1 MTTRAHT
8 RTLVRSVPVADP
20 GPLLETLPDQDI
32 VAWTRGRDGF
42 AAWGEAARL
51 TVSGPDRFTIAA
63 QWWRELVA
71 SLEVDD
77 QVHVPGT
84 GPVAFGSFTFDDGPT
99 SSVMI
104 VPSLIVGRRDGAS
117 WITTI
122 GGEDALLAP
131 QTPVRSPGH
140 IRYSDGAV
148 TSAGYELGVAAAVE
162 QIAEGTLAKV
172 VLARDVV
179 ANAEHEIDPRA
190 LLAQLSHSYPSCWT
204 FAVDGLVGATP
215 ELLVRRTGDHV
226 VSRVLAG
233 TTPRGS
239 DAVVDAQHAANLLA
253 SEKDRVEHEL
263 AVQSVSATL
272 GPFCSDLVV
281 PRSPEVVR
289 LANVQHLQTDITGRL
304 ANGES
309 VLDLA
314 AALHPTAAVCG
325 TPTGRAR
332 AVIQELEGM
341 DRGRYAGPVGW
352 IDSRG
357 DGAFGIA
364 LRCAALDPTDPRSLR
379 MYAGCGIVEGSVPAD
394 ELAESQTKLLAIR
407 EALEADWEP
416 ASRPGG

>member
-1 MTTRAHT
+1 M
-8 RTLVRSVPVADP
+8 
-20 GPLLETLPDQDI
+20 I
-32 VAWTRGRDGF
+32 AWTRGTDGF
-42 AAWGEAARL
+42 ASWGEAARI
-51 TVSGPDRFTIAA
+51 TVSGPDRFMRAA
-63 QWWRELVA
+63 QWWRELVV
-71 SLEVDD
+71 SMHIDD
-77 QVHVPGT
+77 QVNVPGS
-84 GPVAFGSFTFDDGPT
+84 GPVAFGSFTFDDGPS

-104 VPSLIVGRRDGAS
+104 VPNVIIGRRDGAS
-117 WITTI
+117 WVTTI
-122 GGEDALLAP
+122 GAHNAGDAAH
-131 QTPVRSPGH
+131 QPVRPTGP
-140 IRYSDGAV
+140 IRYSDGHV
-148 TSAGYELGVAAAVE
+148 SSAGYESAVAEAVKRIE
-162 QIAEGTLAKV
+162 SGALDKV
-172 VLARDVV
+172 VLARDLV
-179 ANAEHEIDPRA
+179 ATTENDIDARA
-190 LLAQLSHSYPSCWT
+190 LLVPLQRTYPSCWT
-204 FAVDGLVGATP
+204 FAIDGLIGATP

-239 DAVVDAQHAANLLA
+239 DAVVDAQHAADLLA

-263 AVQSVSATL
+263 AVRSVSDAL

-281 PRSPEVVR
+281 PRAPEVVR

-304 ANGES
+304 ANGETA
-309 VLDLA
+309 LDLA

-332 AVIQELEGM
+332 ELIRELENI

-364 LRCAALDPTDPRSLR
+364 LRCAQIDPADARSLR

-407 EALEADWEP
+407 EALE
-416 ASRPGG
+416 SH

>member
-1 MTTRAHT
+1 MCAPSRSPTPARCWTPSPTTH
-8 RTLVRSVPVADP
+8 
-20 GPLLETLPDQDI
+20 I
-32 VAWTRGRDGF
+32 VAWTRGTDGF

-51 TVSGPDRFTIAA
+51 TLSGPDRFARAA
-63 QWWRELVA
+63 QWWRELVE
-71 SLEVDD
+71 SLDVDD

-84 GPVAFGSFTFDDGPT
+84 GPVAFGSFTFDDGPS

-104 VPSLIVGRRDGAS
+104 VPNVIVGRRDGAS

-122 GGEDALLAP
+122 GDADATLIPTGAGRARP
-131 QTPVRSPGH
+131 ARSATATATSPRPGT
-140 IRYSDGAV
+140 RWPLPPPL
-148 TSAGYELGVAAAVE
+148 SASAAARS
-162 QIAEGTLAKV
+162 T
-172 VLARDVV
+172 RSSW
-179 ANAEHEIDPRA
+179 RA
-190 LLAQLSHSYPSCWT
+190 TSWPAPSTSSTREPSSRPLSRTYPSCWT
-204 FAVDGLVGATP
+204 FAIDGLIGATP

-239 DAVVDAQHAANLLA
+239 DAVVDAQHAADLLA
-253 SEKDRVEHEL
+253 SDKDRVEHEL
-263 AVQSVSATL
+263 AVRSVSETL

-281 PRSPEVVR
+281 PRAPEVVR

-309 VLDLA
+309 ALDLA

-332 AVIQELEGM
+332 AVIRELEDM

-364 LRCAALDPTDPRSLR
+364 LRCAQIDPDDAHSLR
-379 MYAGCGIVEGSVPAD
+379 MYAGCGIVAGSLPAD

-407 EALEADWEP
+407 EALEAH
-416 ASRPGG
+416 

>member
-1 MTTRAHT
+1 VSITART
-8 RTLVRSVPVADP
+8 RTVARSIPVADP
-20 GPLLETLPDQDI
+20 GPLLDTLPDENI
-32 VAWTRGRDGF
+32 VAWTRGTDGF

-51 TVSGPDRFTIAA
+51 TVSGSDRFARAA
-63 QWWRELVA
+63 QWWRELVE
-71 SLEVDD
+71 SLDVDD

-84 GPVAFGSFTFDDGPT
+84 GPVAFGSFTFDDGP
-99 SSVMI
+99 SNSVMI
-104 VPSLIVGRRDGAS
+104 VPSVIVGRRDGAS
-117 WITTI
+117 WVTTI
-122 GGEDALLAP
+122 GEADAALTRPA
-131 QTPVRSPGH
+131 PVRSLGQ
-140 IRYSDGAV
+140 IRYSDGNV
-148 TSAGYELGVAAAVE
+148 TSAGYERAVAAAVE
-162 QIAEGTLAKV
+162 RIGGGTLDKV
-172 VLARDVV
+172 VLARDLV
-179 ANAEHEIDPRA
+179 ASAEHPLDPRA
-190 LLAQLSHSYPSCWT
+190 LLKPLSRTYPGCWT

-233 TTPRGS
+233 TTSRGS
-239 DAVVDAQHAANLLA
+239 DAVVDAQHAADLLA

-263 AVQSVSATL
+263 AVRSVSETL

-281 PRSPEVVR
+281 PRAPEVVR

-309 VLDLA
+309 ALDLA

-332 AVIQELEGM
+332 AVIRELENM

-364 LRCAALDPTDPRSLR
+364 LRCAQIAPDDTHTLR
-379 MYAGCGIVEGSVPAD
+379 MFAGCGIVEGSVPAD
-394 ELAESQTKLLAIR
+394 ELAESQTKLLAMR
-407 EALEADWEP
+407 EALEA
-416 ASRPGG
+416 R